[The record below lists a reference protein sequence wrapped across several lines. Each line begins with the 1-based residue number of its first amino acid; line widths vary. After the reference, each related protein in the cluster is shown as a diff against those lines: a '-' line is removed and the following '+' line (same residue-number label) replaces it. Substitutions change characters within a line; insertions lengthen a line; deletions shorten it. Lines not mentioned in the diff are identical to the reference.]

1 MTLLM
6 MNIGDILVL
15 RQHLQEIMLG
25 QGQILK
31 SLFFVLNLPS
41 SPDFSLSLQISQCAN
56 KPLRSV
62 SEQTELRGE
71 KRIRETWS
79 SWVGVCLEIHFLSPS
94 TYSWGS
100 ISVHFD

>member
-1 MTLLM
+1 ML
-6 MNIGDILVL
+6 
-15 RQHLQEIMLG
+15 QHLHNMFSKEQV
-25 QGQILK
+25 LK
-31 SLFFVLNLPS
+31 SLVLMLNLPS
-41 SPDFSLSLQISQCAN
+41 STDFSLSLQISQCAN

-79 SWVGVCLEIHFLSPS
+79 SWVGVCLEIHFFSHS

-100 ISVHFD
+100 ISVHFY